1 VHGSFYQRNILRKPG
16 PLSIH
21 PDKRVDNTRK
31 RGGYGV
37 DWSYRLVDFGRS
49 AYIDGVKADY
59 YQTKSQYKEHM
70 NVRSWAAGDK
80 ELE

>member
-1 VHGSFYQRNILRKPG
+1 MHGSFYQRNILRKPG
-16 PLSIH
+16 PLSAH
-21 PDKRVDNTRK
+21 PDERNDNTRK

-37 DWSYRLVDFGRS
+37 DWSYRVVDFGRS
-49 AYIDGVKADY
+49 VCVDNVPKANY
-59 YQTKSQYKEHM
+59 VYELQYKEHM